1 LSKALAWAVN
11 GLLSVA
17 GSLLA
22 VTLAIQFGFSTV
34 LLAGSVACGLAAVAA
49 ALASDRVPAAH

>member
-1 LSKALAWAVN
+1 MN
-11 GLLSVA
+11 GRLSVA

-34 LLAGSVACGLAAVAA
+34 LLAGSVTYGLAAVAA
-49 ALASDRVPAAH
+49 ALASDRVPVAH